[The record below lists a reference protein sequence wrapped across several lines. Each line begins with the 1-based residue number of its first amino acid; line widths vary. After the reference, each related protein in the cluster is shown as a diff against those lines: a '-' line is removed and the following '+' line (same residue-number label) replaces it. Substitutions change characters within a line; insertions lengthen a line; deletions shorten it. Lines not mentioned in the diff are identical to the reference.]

1 MGFYPAL
8 ASLGKAARHRN
19 RSESPVN
26 PDHRLSSG
34 VRESH
39 AHLGSDPVV
48 GVRRPASLWLLRVGE
63 QHRFG
68 RIVSHASGVEILDLG
83 VHAVAAQSPRH
94 VPDRRKSAR
103 QMLLPPGRLAPGAC
117 NEHTSKTCEIDN
129 ALNPFGSW
137 LLEKRCKLGST
148 ASLASTT
155 SQH

>member
-1 MGFYPAL
+1 MRVSGAFHWVDPRQNDQTRQKGKNRFDGRHGKINSAGDTAGGCWRRSAT
-8 ASLGKAARHRN
+8 ASI
-19 RSESPVN
+19 
-26 PDHRLSSG
+26 
-34 VRESH
+34 
-39 AHLGSDPVV
+39 
-48 GVRRPASLWLLRVGE
+48 SLWATSRFWPRFKASCQAPVFLVLRVNYPK
-63 QHRFG
+63 
-68 RIVSHASGVEILDLG
+68 S
-83 VHAVAAQSPRH
+83 AQAPRH

-103 QMLLPPGRLAPGAC
+103 QMLLPPGRLAPAAC

>member
-1 MGFYPAL
+1 MLAEISDRKHLTLGNKPIWPRFQASCQPPVFLVLRANYPK
-8 ASLGKAARHRN
+8 S
-19 RSESPVN
+19 
-26 PDHRLSSG
+26 
-34 VRESH
+34 
-39 AHLGSDPVV
+39 
-48 GVRRPASLWLLRVGE
+48 
-63 QHRFG
+63 
-68 RIVSHASGVEILDLG
+68 
-83 VHAVAAQSPRH
+83 AQPPRH